1 MIQTVLESGVVTVE
15 KELWTTP
22 LAIEGDSGSM
32 ECVGMKY
39 NKTTGELEKN
49 GIPTGWV
56 DNSRGCN
63 VYKFVYHNKK
73 SCRAHRLIW
82 ELEVGKIPEG
92 MVIDH
97 IDGNGLNNKLDN
109 LRLVTM
115 RQNAMNRKVRSLTGY
130 KGVWFSKNP
139 KGKPY
144 RVPWVVTIEK
154 EGTKYT
160 TRGFVTAKEA
170 AKFYNDRAKELF
182 GECAWLNPV

>member
-1 MIQTVLESGVVTVE
+1 
-15 KELWTTP
+15 
-22 LAIEGDSGSM
+22 M
-32 ECVGMKY
+32 ECVGGMKY

-144 RVPWVVTIEK
+144 KVPWVVTIEK

-182 GECAWLNPV
+182 GEYAWLNPV